1 MQTVYFMPYNNNN
14 NNIIII
20 KPDFASDSELLLNVH

>member
-1 MQTVYFMPYNNNN
+1 MKFLFTFYKITVIDNNNN

-20 KPDFASDSELLLNVH
+20 KPDIFGLIL

>member
-1 MQTVYFMPYNNNN
+1 MEHGRSLHLCVKVYNNN

-20 KPDFASDSELLLNVH
+20 IKTVFNCL